1 MLRLLRLLQ
10 ICLLVPD
17 TGIRDLCGIA
27 RCSVLVRSLPRGL
40 LKMASN
46 FLALVAERVAEKIA
60 EQIAQEIP
68 GAVKAVADSIIA
80 EIGSV
85 TEGVSK
91 AIVSESAGLVRQ
103 MPGEIADSVLRVIK
117 LGK

>member
-1 MLRLLRLLQ
+1 
-10 ICLLVPD
+10 
-17 TGIRDLCGIA
+17 
-27 RCSVLVRSLPRGL
+27 
-40 LKMASN
+40 MASN

-91 AIVSESAGLVRQ
+91 AIVSESAVSGSPNSLNVSSLT
-103 MPGEIADSVLRVIK
+103 ELIASMLAFRISVLTPS
-117 LGK
+117 GF